1 MFERGEQSMATTNK
15 PKLLRPDEA
24 ADFIGRKASTLAV
37 WRCTGRYDLPYIKS
51 GSSVLY
57 DERDL
62 LAFLD
67 RRKSART
74 AEQSA

>member
-1 MFERGEQSMATTNK
+1 MATTNK

-67 RRKSART
+67 RRKSARP

>member
-1 MFERGEQSMATTNK
+1 MATTNK
-15 PKLLRPDEA
+15 PKLLKPDEA

-51 GSSVLY
+51 GSAVLY

-67 RRKSART
+67 RRKSAHT
-74 AEQSA
+74 AEQQ

>member
-1 MFERGEQSMATTNK
+1 MATTNK
-15 PKLLRPDEA
+15 PKLLKPNNA

-62 LAFLD
+62 LAFLES
-67 RRKSART
+67 RKVR
-74 AEQSA
+74 Q